1 MLSFNEFAFNS
12 LSLYNF
18 KVDHQSLGHYVGSE
32 MGFLIADFDVLGVL
46 PMNKLI
52 MASDFK
58 LEANVDLNQKVSKMV
73 EVKRGVM

>member
-1 MLSFNEFAFNS
+1 MLSFNEFAYNS

-18 KVDHQSLGHYVGSE
+18 KVDDLSLGHYVGSE
-32 MGFLIADFDVLGVL
+32 MGFLIADFDVFGVL

-58 LEANVDLNQKVSKMV
+58 LEANVDLNQKISKMV

>member
-1 MLSFNEFAFNS
+1 
-12 LSLYNF
+12 
-18 KVDHQSLGHYVGSE
+18 
-32 MGFLIADFDVLGVL
+32 MGFLIADFDVFGVL

-58 LEANVDLNQKVSKMV
+58 LEVNVDLNQKVSKMV